1 MNEKLD
7 PKMTGK
13 ELLLTVLRNEPAP
26 AVPWVPYTGVHVGL
40 LKNYTATEV
49 LNDSGKLFE
58 SLMAANE
65 LYDPDGQPVVF
76 DLQLEAEILGCELI
90 WADKTPPS
98 VATHP
103 LANRSEVPDIVLEP
117 KDGRLPIVLDAMKR
131 MKKEV
136 GDYTALYGLA
146 CGPLTLASH
155 LRGTELFMDM
165 IRHPDSLHNLIAYCT
180 QIAKRMSEFFIDA
193 GMDVIAIVDPLISQ
207 ISQNHFDQFF
217 SESFTE
223 IFDAIGS
230 QGVFSS
236 FFVCG
241 DATKN
246 IEVMCKT
253 NPDSI
258 AVDENINMVNAK
270 EITDRYNIAI
280 AGNIP
285 LTTKMLLGNQQDN
298 MKFVVDFLDSLDHHN
313 LILAPGCDMPY
324 DVPIENVVGVVQAVR
339 DPKNTRKIIENYQAP
354 EIDTSSV
361 VIPDYENLEKPLIEV
376 FTLDSDT
383 CAACTYMLGA
393 AQRVANELEGEV
405 DLIEYKFTK
414 PENVARIVKMG
425 IQNLPSI
432 LINGELKY
440 SSIIP
445 SNAELIQEIKRC
457 M

>member
-1 MNEKLD
+1 MNDKLD
-7 PKMTGK
+7 RKMTGK

-26 AVPWVPYTGVHVGL
+26 AVPWVPYTGVHVGM
-40 LKNYTATEV
+40 LKGYTATEI
-49 LNDSGKLFE
+49 LNDADKLFE
-58 SLMAANE
+58 SLIAANE
-65 LYDPDGQPVVF
+65 LYDPDGQPIVF
-76 DLQLEAEILGCELI
+76 DLQLEAEILGCDLI
-90 WADKTPPS
+90 WADKNPPS

-103 LANRSEVPDIVLEP
+103 LATRSQVPDIVLEP
-117 KDGRLPIVLDAMKR
+117 KDGRLPIVLDTMKR
-131 MKKEV
+131 MKKAV
-136 GDYTALYGLA
+136 GDRTALFGLA

-165 IRHPDSLHNLIAYCT
+165 IRHPDSLHELIAYCT
-180 QIAKRMSEFFIDA
+180 QTAKRMSEFFIDA

-207 ISQNHFDQFF
+207 ISQKHFEQFF
-217 SESFTE
+217 SEPYTE
-223 IFDAIGS
+223 IFEAIGS
-230 QGVFSS
+230 QDVFSS

-258 AVDENINMVNAK
+258 GVDENINMVKAK
-270 EITDRYNIAI
+270 AITDQYNIAI

-298 MKFVVDFLDSLDHHN
+298 MKFVVDFLDSIDHHN
-313 LILAPGCDMPY
+313 LILAPGCDMPF

-339 DPKNTRKIIENYQAP
+339 DTENTRKMLANYQSP

-383 CAACTYMLGA
+383 CAACTYMMGA
-393 AQRVANELEGEV
+393 AQRVVDELEGQV
-405 DLIEYKFTK
+405 DLVEYKFTK
-414 PENVARIVKMG
+414 QENVARIVKMG
-425 IQNLPSI
+425 IQNLPTI

-445 SNAELIQEIKRC
+445 SNDEFIQEITSRL
-457 M
+457 